1 MPVASAFSLIAPPS
15 ASISRTICPFANPP
29 IAGLQDIWPIES
41 KFWVSI
47 KVRQP
52 SLADASAASIPAW
65 PLPTTITSYSV
76 GSLNT
81 TRSLQNSVSWQ
92 RQELRVIELLHV
104 ATERCRASVH
114 IRIKLGEHLTG
125 TARCCWFRRLH
136 DNGRTDREFR
146 VWSIGAS
153 SCHRGGV
160 YQIAILHNYLSCSYL
175 CSTICSNRGVPL
187 PKDTDKLSASRIERK
202 AVRVKRINKS
212 TLIAKAPPHVQ
223 YSTKRGCVF
232 PRARLRLS

>member
-1 MPVASAFSLIAPPS
+1 MPVASAFSPIAPPS

-29 IAGLQDIWPIES
+29 IAGLQDIWPIVS

-76 GSLNT
+76 GSLNM

-92 RQELRVIELLHV
+92 RQEPREIELLHL
-104 ATERCRASVH
+104 ATERCRENLR
-114 IRIKLGEHLTG
+114 IRIKRGEHLTESI
-125 TARCCWFRRLH
+125 ARCSWFRRLH

-146 VWSIGAS
+146 VWRLA
-153 SCHRGGV
+153 
-160 YQIAILHNYLSCSYL
+160 
-175 CSTICSNRGVPL
+175 
-187 PKDTDKLSASRIERK
+187 
-202 AVRVKRINKS
+202 
-212 TLIAKAPPHVQ
+212 
-223 YSTKRGCVF
+223 
-232 PRARLRLS
+232 RARAFEAVFIRSVCSIN